1 MQYPKNGRN
10 KQTFTNGFENA
21 NGLLIDYGSGSPEG
35 VTTAPVGSKYIDIVT
50 GKNYDKTAGVGN
62 TGWKDVSIPTS
73 GDWTVSTVYSA
84 GDTVLYNGTP
94 IRAKVAH
101 TSDATSIDTDVNA
114 DRWESADGSSYTG
127 LNPSGAGVVGMLS
140 YQSVSGGQVAV
151 NRAMITATVT
161 GLADGIIIAGGSSIV
176 LAKRFGTV
184 TLTTAQWDARTS
196 QTGGLT
202 TNTSYYTAITGGDSA
217 GNFKPTPYNSSNS
230 PNQIALTAVSS
241 TTAIIVATTGLF
253 VPNWSKRSDII
264 GTWNVASN
272 ESVIEGTATTV
283 NLPNIA
289 DYNYFMDCIT
299 IRNKSATTNMHIV
312 PFAGNSIRGQSNMVL
327 GPGGDCEITKD
338 SSASTTWIVK
348 SKTGTAI
355 WDNTKSYAVGDL
367 VFAYDT
373 GVLNETATAK
383 KRNLFMCITNYTGT
397 TESTTLPSPARFVS
411 MNENIDVATGSTYVV
426 GDIMYRSALGTWTKA
441 IATAETTIAT
451 GIVIDVVNAGT
462 TAWIYTGNNTV
473 TLTTGQWDTVAG
485 TTGGL
490 TAGQYYLLSQTTA
503 GKVQETDITS
513 GIRQS
518 VLRAISSTTAEML
531 FDTSQ
536 TI

>member
-10 KQTFTNGFENA
+10 KQIFTNGFENA

-50 GKNYDKTAGVGN
+50 GKNYDKITGVGN

-73 GDWTVSTVYSA
+73 GDWTVSTAYSA

-94 IRAKVAH
+94 IRAKVSH
-101 TSDATSIDTDVNA
+101 TSDATSIDIDVDA
-114 DRWESADGSSYTG
+114 DRWESTDGSSYIG
-127 LNPSGAGVVGMLS
+127 LNVGTFGVVGMLS
-140 YQSVSGGQVAV
+140 YQSVSSGQVAV
-151 NRAMITATVT
+151 NRAIIDQFTT
-161 GLADGIIIAGGSSIV
+161 GLADGIIIAGGTSLV

-184 TLTTAQWDARTS
+184 TLTTAEWDARTG

-202 TNTSYYTAITGGDSA
+202 ANASYYTAISGADNAGG
-217 GNFKPTPYNSSNS
+217 FKPTPYNTGNAHQ
-230 PNQIALTAVSS
+230 QIALIAVSS
-241 TTAIIVATTGLF
+241 TEAIITASTGLF
-253 VPNWSKRSDII
+253 LPNWTKRTGTI
-264 GTWNVASN
+264 GTWTGASN
-272 ESVIEGTATTV
+272 ESVIEGAATTV
-283 NLPNIA
+283 NLPDIA
-289 DYNYFMDCIT
+289 NYSFFMDCIT
-299 IRNKSATTNMHIV
+299 IRNTSATTNMTIV

-327 GPGGDCEITKD
+327 GAGSDCQLTRD
-338 SSASTTWIVK
+338 SSASTSWTVRAK
-348 SKTGTAI
+348 SGMAM
-355 WDNTKSYAVGDL
+355 WDSTKSYGVGDL
-367 VFAYDT
+367 VYVYDT

-383 KRNLFMCITNYTGT
+383 KRNLFMCITNYTGA
-397 TESTTLPSPARFVS
+397 TETTTLPTATRFTS

-441 IATAETTIAT
+441 IATANTTVAT

-473 TLTTGQWDTVAG
+473 TLTTGQWDAVAG

-503 GKVQETDITS
+503 GTIQETDITS

-531 FDTSQ
+531 FDTPQ